1 MLTEL
6 EGISAELRTD
16 KILTRQK
23 AFNKLDA
30 ILNTRS
36 NDLKIFLE
44 DSQFISFTDLFNSA
58 HEGILK
64 VGKPEIWMDLIFHF
78 ILISA
83 MRKVGRI
90 NNCNP

>member
-23 AFNKLDA
+23 AFNKLDT
-30 ILNTRS
+30 IINTRS
-36 NDLKIFLE
+36 GDLKIFLE

-64 VGKPEIWMDLIFHF
+64 VGRFQICLDLKHKT
-78 ILISA
+78 ISITA
-83 MRKVGRI
+83 MRKVG
-90 NNCNP
+90 